1 MANKNK
7 IVENIKKGGS
17 LVIYIGTA
25 SLMKPYI
32 LRDQENRNPAGKICA
47 IGAGTVISCGISQHA
62 SKFFEKIV
70 DKVVDFIDD
79 VKPSKNKEDSVN
91 VQSK

>member
-17 LVIYIGTA
+17 LAIYIGTA

-32 LRDQENRNPAGKICA
+32 LRDQEDRNPVGKICA

-70 DKVVDFIDD
+70 DKIVDFIDD
-79 VKPSKNKEDSVN
+79 VKPSKNKEDPVN
-91 VQSK
+91 VQPK